1 MAVPH
6 FPTDH
11 PLPPRHPKDVRTA
24 VLLAVFLGPLG
35 LMYATVG
42 GGLFALFLMIVL
54 GVCTVGIGII
64 PVWLVSVLWAYL
76 SASHSQS
83 ANTEK

>member
-1 MAVPH
+1 MAVPR

-11 PLPPRHPKDVRTA
+11 PLPPPQPKDVRTA
-24 VLLAVFLGPLG
+24 VLLAVLFGPLG

-54 GVCTVGIGII
+54 GVFTVGIGLI
-64 PVWLVSVLWAYL
+64 PVWLLSVLWAYL

-83 ANTEK
+83 ANPEK